1 MLEIKDIVFS
11 YTQKDAPV
19 VDHVSLTVEPDERVG
34 VLAPSGFGKT
44 TLMKII
50 SGYEKPDSGEILV
63 GGEPV
68 SIRTPKDAI
77 RHGNYRAVDR
87 ETAKSP
93 EEAHEIMR
101 QVLLCDY
108 FLGSTN
114 AVTED
119 GILVNIDGNANRLAA
134 FCFGPTHVLLIVGMN
149 KVVKNEEAAMLRA
162 RNEAAP
168 INAMRFSINTPCH
181 KNGCCGDCVTP
192 DTICCQFLT
201 TRYSKVKGRIQIIL
215 VEEDLGY

>member
-1 MLEIKDIVFS
+1 MTPLEMRKEL
-11 YTQKDAPV
+11 QGQRV
-19 VDHVSLTVEPDERVG
+19 VKGLQNRNMEAWYVKTKEAALEKALSLIPEGSSVG
-34 VLAPSGFGKT
+34 WGGSAS
-44 TLMKII
+44 IQ
-50 SGYEKPDSGEILV
+50 EIGL
-63 GGEPV
+63 
-68 SIRTPKDAI
+68 KDAI

-201 TRYSKVKGRIQIIL
+201 TRYSKVKGRIQVIL